1 MHVDS
6 HTLNYLAHLV
16 WGRPFLW
23 CHLIGQKETVPSVSR
38 HGCHSELWEAAS
50 VLLSVCLSDGKKR
63 TRLDL
68 SSPLLPV
75 SCSPA
80 TQTHQ
85 LLYSKLELAST
96 KFLIVSGIYAFVWV
110 HTCLLGCGRGTD
122 SSGSS
127 FSSANTGGRE
137 KPMSSSIPSR
147 TGTGSEA
154 ETLFSYLLIW
164 WKCKSSQDG
173 KQVTLL

>member
-16 WGRPFLW
+16 WSRPSLW
-23 CHLIGQKETVPSVSR
+23 CHLIGQKETVPIVSR
-38 HGCHSELWEAAS
+38 HGCHSELWEAAP
-50 VLLSVCLSDGKKR
+50 VLLSVCQLDGEKR

-68 SSPLLPV
+68 SSPPPPA

-85 LLYSKLELAST
+85 LLYSKVILASI
-96 KFLIVSGIYAFVWV
+96 KFLMVTCIHVFVWV
-110 HTCLLGCGRGTD
+110 RTCLLGCGRGAV

-127 FSSANTGGRE
+127 FSSARTGGRE

-154 ETLFSYLLIW
+154 ETGNNICSVIFLFVNMVKI
-164 WKCKSSQDG
+164 
-173 KQVTLL
+173 